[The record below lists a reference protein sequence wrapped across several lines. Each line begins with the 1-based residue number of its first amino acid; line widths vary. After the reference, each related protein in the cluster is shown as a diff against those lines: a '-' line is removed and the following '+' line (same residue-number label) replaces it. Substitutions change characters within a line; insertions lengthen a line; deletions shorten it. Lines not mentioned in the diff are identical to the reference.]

1 METLP
6 SAGGDSSLGDYD
18 NRLQVVGQGP
28 PLVYVP
34 GLDGTGALFYRQI
47 PALSRRFRVAT
58 YTLRDSATEIGTLIA
73 DLARVIRDVAP
84 GGEPPVL
91 VAESFGGALA
101 MSFALE
107 HPAMVRHLVILNS
120 FPFFRP
126 QLRLRLATA
135 GLHLMPWGAMRLMR
149 RMTSFRIHSQHTHR
163 DDVRRFFE
171 LTAHTTKQGYLNRL
185 RILTAFDIRDRLPGL
200 RVPLLLLAADEDHLI
215 PSVAQAQL
223 MNALA
228 PHATTIIL
236 RGHGHSCF
244 LARSLDLDSML
255 RAEFR

>member
-1 METLP
+1 MNRRDARP
-6 SAGGDSSLGDYD
+6 ADYD

-28 PLVYVP
+28 PLIYVP

-47 PALSRRFRVAT
+47 PPLSRRFCVAT
-58 YTLRDSATEIGTLIA
+58 YTLRDSATEIGTLIG
-73 DLARVIRDVAP
+73 DLARVIRGVAP
-84 GGEPPVL
+84 GGEPAML

-107 HPAMVRHLVILNS
+107 HPDMVRGLVILNS

-126 QLRLRLATA
+126 QQRLRLAMA
-135 GLHLMPWGAMRLMR
+135 GLHLMPWGAMRFVR
-149 RMTSFRIHSQHTHR
+149 RMTSFRIHSRHTHR
-163 DDVRRFFE
+163 DDVHRFFE

-185 RILTAFDIRDRLPGL
+185 RMLTAYDIRDRLPGL

-215 PSVAQAQL
+215 PSVAQARL
-223 MNALA
+223 MNALV

-244 LARSLDLDSML
+244 LARSLDLESML
-255 RAEFR
+255 HSSRVEHL